1 MPTDPERLTIREVAA
16 LVQRSDRTVRRY
28 LHEGLLEAERVD
40 MEAGGWKYLITR
52 DSVERLQ
59 ERLAG
64 GRRYDL
70 TALTAQVQALQ
81 QIIERQSEEIGAL
94 RKAISGLLPPAREE
108 KPPWWKFWGRV
119 RRSQR
124 K

>member
-1 MPTDPERLTIREVAA
+1 MSPDHERLTIKGVAA

-40 MEAGGWKYLITR
+40 MDAGGWKYLITR
-52 DSVERLQ
+52 DSAERLK

-81 QIIERQSEEIGAL
+81 QTIEQQSEEIGAL
-94 RKAISGLLPPAREE
+94 RKAISGLLPPARTE
-108 KPPWWKFWGRV
+108 KRWWEFWRV